1 MAILFKNGLN
11 SPDAKL
17 VILARAYGVV
27 QGQEDPE
34 ETAGEALDRLETA
47 LIWAMKRPAI
57 QMIKREKESANVA
70 AEADDIL
77 TEI

>member
-11 SPDAKL
+11 CPSEKV
-17 VILARAYGVV
+17 VILARAHGIV
-27 QGQEDPE
+27 QGQDDPE
-34 ETAGEALDRLETA
+34 ETAAEALDRLETA
-47 LIWAMKRPAI
+47 LLWAMKRPAI
-57 QMIKREKESANVA
+57 QMIKKEKEAANVA

>member
-11 SPDAKL
+11 CPSEK
-17 VILARAYGVV
+17 VVTLARAYGIV
-27 QGQEDPE
+27 QGQDDPD
-34 ETAGEALDRLETA
+34 ETPAEALDRLETA

-57 QMIKREKESANVA
+57 QLIKREKEAANVA
-70 AEADDIL
+70 ADTDDIL

>member
-1 MAILFKNGLN
+1 MAILFSQGLN
-11 SPDAKL
+11 CPSDK
-17 VILARAYGVV
+17 VVTLARAYGIV

-34 ETAGEALDRLETA
+34 ETPAEALDRLEAA

-57 QMIKREKESANVA
+57 QMIKKEREAANVA
-70 AEADDIL
+70 ADTDDLL

>member
-1 MAILFKNGLN
+1 MAILFSQGLN
-11 SPDAKL
+11 CPNDK
-17 VILARAYGVV
+17 VVTLARAYGVV

-47 LIWAMKRPAI
+47 LIWAMKRPVI
-57 QMIKREKESANVA
+57 QMIKMEKEAANVA
-70 AEADDIL
+70 AEAVDIL

>member
-11 SPDAKL
+11 CPDAKV
-17 VILARAYGVV
+17 VILGRAYGIV
-27 QGQEDPE
+27 QGQDDPE
-34 ETAGEALDRLETA
+34 ETPAEALDRLETA

-57 QMIKREKESANVA
+57 QMVKREREAANVA
-70 AEADDIL
+70 ADTDDIL

>member
-11 SPDAKL
+11 CPSEKV
-17 VILARAYGVV
+17 VILARAHGIV
-27 QGQEDPE
+27 QGQDDPE
-34 ETAGEALDRLETA
+34 ETPAEALDRLETA

-57 QMIKREKESANVA
+57 QMRKRELEAANVA
-70 AEADDIL
+70 ADTADIL

>member
-1 MAILFKNGLN
+1 MATLFSNGLN
-11 SPDAKL
+11 CPNEKV

-27 QGQEDPE
+27 QGQDDPE

-57 QMIKREKESANVA
+57 QMRKRELEAANVA
-70 AEADDIL
+70 ADTADIL

>member
-1 MAILFKNGLN
+1 MATLFPNGLDCPN
-11 SPDAKL
+11 AKV
-17 VILARAYGVV
+17 VILARAHGVV

-57 QMIKREKESANVA
+57 QMVKREREAANVA
-70 AEADDIL
+70 ADTDDIL
-77 TEI
+77 VEI